1 MPQLEECTIEASHP
15 SLGRVSPVPGPGSGQ
30 LGPGDHGDTVS
41 WAPCVGDHN
50 RDRHRQLQLLSP
62 IWPEESSNAR

>member
-1 MPQLEECTIEASHP
+1 MPQLEECNIEAGHP
-15 SLGRVSPVPGPGSGQ
+15 SLGRVSPVPVLVPGPGPGQ
-30 LGPGDHGDTVS
+30 LWPRTMGT
-41 WAPCVGDHN
+41 PCVGDHN